1 MKPFAFLITLLFFSN
16 LWMKS
21 APRIWTDVQGRRVTG
36 DFETIRGDIIVLRV
50 GTQSYAFPISRL
62 TAADQLFARS
72 LAAKNPSEIRK
83 MGSAALTCADGH
95 LYFRYQNGM
104 MKLVEASTRG
114 YMEKGSFQI
123 PNDRKNSWQHPVV
136 AGGKLYLGAQ
146 NILYCYDIKN
156 KG

>member
-50 GTQSYAFPISRL
+50 GTQSYAFPLSRL

-72 LAAKNPSEIRK
+72 LASKNPSESRDGK
-83 MGSAALTCADGH
+83 KQTADWPRWRGPH
-95 LYFRYQNGM
+95 GDGVSR
-104 MKLVEASTRG
+104 EAG
-114 YMEKGSFQI
+114 
-123 PNDRKNSWQHPVV
+123 
-136 AGGKLYLGAQ
+136 LLAQ
-146 NILYCYDIKN
+146 
-156 KG
+156 